1 MKNIRL
7 FKPSV
12 GEEELNAV
20 KEVFDRN
27 WLGLGPKVGEFEDA
41 FTDYLGRGG
50 ASVAVNSATAA
61 LHLALDV
68 YKFEE
73 KKEVLV
79 PNITFVSTAHA
90 VLYNR
95 LTPVFVDVNEN
106 MTICI
111 NDLKSKI
118 TENSVA
124 IIPVHLGGHPCD
136 MESIMSIAE
145 EHKLKVVEDCAN
157 CTGGSYNGLKLGT
170 IGDIGCYSF
179 EEKKNMTTGDGGMI
193 FSRDMDVIEKIKKV
207 RWCGID
213 RDTWRRL
220 KVQDDSQDDPY
231 HWYYEVADLGY
242 KYNMNDLAASIGL
255 VQLKKLDWM
264 NQQRARFIKIYLD
277 RIKHIDELVPA
288 VDYDLKDSGYWLFFV
303 KVNERA
309 EFINYLKRHGVST
322 GVHFMPMT
330 SHPLYSSFSSDL
342 TPHADKEWERLLT
355 LPLYPD
361 MSDDDVNYV
370 CDVIDSYYER

>member
-106 MTICI
+106 MTI
-111 NDLKSKI
+111 
-118 TENSVA
+118 V
-124 IIPVHLGGHPCD
+124 
-136 MESIMSIAE
+136 
-145 EHKLKVVEDCAN
+145 
-157 CTGGSYNGLKLGT
+157 
-170 IGDIGCYSF
+170 
-179 EEKKNMTTGDGGMI
+179 
-193 FSRDMDVIEKIKKV
+193 
-207 RWCGID
+207 
-213 RDTWRRL
+213 
-220 KVQDDSQDDPY
+220 
-231 HWYYEVADLGY
+231 
-242 KYNMNDLAASIGL
+242 
-255 VQLKKLDWM
+255 
-264 NQQRARFIKIYLD
+264 
-277 RIKHIDELVPA
+277 
-288 VDYDLKDSGYWLFFV
+288 
-303 KVNERA
+303 
-309 EFINYLKRHGVST
+309 
-322 GVHFMPMT
+322 
-330 SHPLYSSFSSDL
+330 
-342 TPHADKEWERLLT
+342 
-355 LPLYPD
+355 
-361 MSDDDVNYV
+361 
-370 CDVIDSYYER
+370 